1 MALTDIGKVNGLPRS
16 SRHRNLNFTQE
27 ELDIARAN
35 NQFFLFGTD
44 PRFPVEAFDE
54 SYVVFLESVYTAAGG
69 TFTIE
74 GQTGVISGA
83 IPSPFTQDHSPIR
96 MDGGVKVNGTILA
109 MKGFYLKV
117 S

>member
-1 MALTDIGKVNGLPRS
+1 MALTDIGKVNGLPQHSKRK
-16 SRHRNLNFTQE
+16 NLNFTHE

-35 NQFFLFGTD
+35 NQFFLNGAN
-44 PRFPVEAFDE
+44 PQFPIEGFDE
-54 SYVVFLESVYTAAGG
+54 SYVVFLEAVYTAAGG